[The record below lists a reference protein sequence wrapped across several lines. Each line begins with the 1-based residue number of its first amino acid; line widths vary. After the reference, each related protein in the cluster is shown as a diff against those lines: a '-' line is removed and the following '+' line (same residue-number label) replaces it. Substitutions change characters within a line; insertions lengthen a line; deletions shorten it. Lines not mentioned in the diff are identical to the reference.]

1 MTGNCANFSEGIMG
15 KILLMEEKKK
25 TKPVEFSISDIS
37 PSTGVKG
44 QHEV

>member
-1 MTGNCANFSEGIMG
+1 MTGNCANLSEGIMG
-15 KILLMEEKKK
+15 KILLMEEKN
-25 TKPVEFSISDIS
+25 KPVEFSISDLS